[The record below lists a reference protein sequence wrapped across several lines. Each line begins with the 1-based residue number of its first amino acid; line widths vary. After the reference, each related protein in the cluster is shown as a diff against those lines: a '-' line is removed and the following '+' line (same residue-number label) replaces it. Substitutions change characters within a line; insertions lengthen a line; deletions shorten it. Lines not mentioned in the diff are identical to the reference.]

1 MSSDEVNARCN
12 DCGEDG
18 GKIQILSKVANRETP
33 DMPADASADTGT
45 NVGHQLTPGISKK
58 RRVSFMTGFAK
69 AIHEIPDRNEYVEKN
84 IKDDLF
90 YGDADY
96 ERFRA
101 SEQRRYDKMVAKKL
115 QKMVMEKMQPNINEA
130 VASGATLQDIEAMV
144 PKTHDEMVAYLGGEE
159 SIRQLVQES
168 SFSKLNGTKETPNPL
183 ATKSN
188 DDGSKETE
196 INNEDQKA
204 IDNEVMEILS
214 PNARKRAIRSS
225 RSSIQIS
232 PRNKSIGG
240 SILPLSEIEADAA
253 AITEEFMAIAAE
265 EDEAK

>member
-1 MSSDEVNARCN
+1 
-12 DCGEDG
+12 
-18 GKIQILSKVANRETP
+18 
-33 DMPADASADTGT
+33 
-45 NVGHQLTPGISKK
+45 
-58 RRVSFMTGFAK
+58 
-69 AIHEIPDRNEYVEKN
+69 
-84 IKDDLF
+84 
-90 YGDADY
+90 
-96 ERFRA
+96 
-101 SEQRRYDKMVAKKL
+101 
-115 QKMVMEKMQPNINEA
+115 MVMEKMQPNINEA